1 MNYTYRQLL
10 EALQE
15 LSQDELDMHVTVYDS
30 TNEVYHP
37 LNYTGKCE
45 GDDVIDADHPIL
57 IINDS
62 EETVSE
68 PDPHSEYVREVVDG
82 EPRWISRVLSQI
94 PDVRACEVWIEFA
107 DGSTMRTDSFLDM
120 DKCIETQMFDTFDN
134 HISIDDNVPNKI
146 VNFKWKEL
154 GI

>member
-1 MNYTYRQLL
+1 MNYTYRDLL

-15 LSQDELDMHVTVYDS
+15 MSSDELDLHVTIYDRGR
-30 TNEVYHP
+30 EVYHP

-45 GDDVIDADHPIL
+45 GDDVVDADHPIM
-57 IINDS
+57 IINDP

-68 PDPHSEYVREVVDG
+68 PHQEVVHTF
-82 EPRWISRVLSQI
+82 
-94 PDVRACEVWIEFA
+94 PDIRSCEIWLEYA
-107 DGSTMRTDSFLDM
+107 DGSTMIADVFLDM
-120 DKCIETQMFDTFDN
+120 DECIETQIRCSFESPDKGEQDR
-134 HISIDDNVPNKI
+134 I

>member
-15 LSQDELDMHVTVYDS
+15 LSSDELDMSVTVYDRGQ
-30 TNEVYHP
+30 EAYHK
-37 LNYTGKCE
+37 LNYAGKCE
-45 GDDVIDADHPIL
+45 GDDKVNADHPIM
-57 IINDS
+57 IINDP

-68 PDPHSEYVREVVDG
+68 PPPLVAVDASDII
-82 EPRWISRVLSQI
+82 EQFF
-94 PDVRACEVWIEFA
+94 PDIRSCEVWIEFV
-107 DGSTMRTDSFLDM
+107 DGSEITVDMQLDM
-120 DKCIETQMFDTFDN
+120 DLSIEDQIRDTFESPESRLSRDLG
-134 HISIDDNVPNKI
+134 I

>member
-15 LSQDELDMHVTVYDS
+15 LSSDELDLHVTIYDS
-30 TNEVYHP
+30 VAEVYHP

-45 GDDVIDADHPIL
+45 GDDVLDADHPIM
-57 IINDS
+57 IINDP
-62 EETVSE
+62 EDNVSE
-68 PDPHSEYVREVVDG
+68 PVSEVVHTF
-82 EPRWISRVLSQI
+82 
-94 PDVRACEVWIEFA
+94 PDVRACEIWIEYA
-107 DGSTMRTDSFLDM
+107 DGSTLTTDAFLDM
-120 DKCIETQMFDTFDN
+120 DECIQTQIRDTFFSP
-134 HISIDDNVPNKI
+134 HAIKSGSVKSPG

>member
-15 LSQDELDMHVTVYDS
+15 LSSDELDMHVTIYDRGR
-30 TNEVYHP
+30 EVYHP

-45 GDDVIDADHPIL
+45 GDDVVDADHPIM
-57 IINDS
+57 IIDDP
-62 EETVSE
+62 EENVSE
-68 PDPHSEYVREVVDG
+68 PEVIREF
-82 EPRWISRVLSQI
+82 
-94 PDVRACEVWIEFA
+94 PDVRSCEVWLEYE
-107 DGSTMRTDSFLDM
+107 DGSEHTV
-120 DKCIETQMFDTFDN
+120 DTFLNMDL
-134 HISIDDNVPNKI
+134 SIEEQIRETFEAPNLEVEEGSKL

>member
-10 EALQE
+10 TALQE
-15 LSQDELDMHVTVYDS
+15 LSSDELDMHVTVYDR

-45 GDDVIDADHPIL
+45 GDDVLDADHPIM
-57 IINDS
+57 IINDP
-62 EETVSE
+62 EENVSE
-68 PDPHSEYVREVVDG
+68 SEVIREF
-82 EPRWISRVLSQI
+82 
-94 PDVRACEVWIEFA
+94 PDVRSCEVWLEFA
-107 DGSTMRTDSFLDM
+107 DGSTLTTDAFLDM
-120 DKCIETQMFDTFDN
+120 DKCIETQIRDTFFSP
-134 HISIDDNVPNKI
+134 HALKSGSVKSPG

>member
-15 LSQDELDMHVTVYDS
+15 LSSDELDLHVTIYDS
-30 TNEVYHP
+30 VAEVYHP

-45 GDDVIDADHPIL
+45 GDDVLDADHPIM
-57 IINDS
+57 IINDP

-68 PDPHSEYVREVVDG
+68 PPPLGAFPSECPVF
-82 EPRWISRVLSQI
+82 
-94 PDVRACEVWIEFA
+94 PDVRACEIWIEFA
-107 DGSTMRTDSFLDM
+107 DGSTLTTDDFLNM
-120 DKCIETQMFDTFDN
+120 DECIETQIRDN
-134 HISIDDNVPNKI
+134 FCPENVGGAKI

>member
-15 LSQDELDMHVTVYDS
+15 LSSDELDLHVTIYDS
-30 TNEVYHP
+30 VAEVYHP

-45 GDDVIDADHPIL
+45 GDDVLDADHPIM
-57 IINDS
+57 IINDP

-68 PDPHSEYVREVVDG
+68 CPPLGAFPSDLPVFPDIRS
-82 EPRWISRVLSQI
+82 
-94 PDVRACEVWIEFA
+94 CEIWIEYA
-107 DGSTMRTDSFLDM
+107 DGSTLSTDVFLDM
-120 DKCIETQMFDTFDN
+120 DECIEEQIRCSFESPDVKEG
-134 HISIDDNVPNKI
+134 SEI
-146 VNFKWKEL
+146 VKFNWREL

>member
-10 EALQE
+10 TALQE
-15 LSQDELDMHVTVYDS
+15 LSSDELDMHVTVYDR

-45 GDDVIDADHPIL
+45 GDDVLDADHPIM
-57 IINDS
+57 IINDP
-62 EETVSE
+62 EENVSE
-68 PDPHSEYVREVVDG
+68 SEVIREF
-82 EPRWISRVLSQI
+82 
-94 PDVRACEVWIEFA
+94 PDVRSCEVWLEFA
-107 DGSTMRTDSFLDM
+107 DGSTLTTDAFLDM
-120 DKCIETQMFDTFDN
+120 DKCIETQIRDTFEIRPRLHDPTTK
-134 HISIDDNVPNKI
+134 SGSAI

>member
-15 LSQDELDMHVTVYDS
+15 LSSDELDMHVTIYDRGR
-30 TNEVYHP
+30 EVYHP

-45 GDDVIDADHPIL
+45 GDDVVDADHPIM
-57 IINDS
+57 IINDP
-62 EETVSE
+62 EENVSE
-68 PDPHSEYVREVVDG
+68 PEVIREF
-82 EPRWISRVLSQI
+82 
-94 PDVRACEVWIEFA
+94 PDVRSCEVWLEYE
-107 DGSTMRTDSFLDM
+107 DGSEHTV
-120 DKCIETQMFDTFDN
+120 DTFLNMDL
-134 HISIDDNVPNKI
+134 SIEEQIRETFEAPNLEVEEGSKL

>member
-15 LSQDELDMHVTVYDS
+15 LSSDELDMHVTVYDR

-45 GDDVIDADHPIL
+45 GDDVVDADHPIM
-57 IINDS
+57 IINDP
-62 EETVSE
+62 EENVSE
-68 PDPHSEYVREVVDG
+68 SEVIREF
-82 EPRWISRVLSQI
+82 S
-94 PDVRACEVWIEFA
+94 DVRSCEVWLEYE
-107 DGSTMRTDSFLDM
+107 DGSEHTA
-120 DKCIETQMFDTFDN
+120 DTFLNMDL
-134 HISIDDNVPNKI
+134 SIEEQIRETFEAPSLEVEEGSKL
-146 VNFKWKEL
+146 VNFTWKEL

>member
-15 LSQDELDMHVTVYDS
+15 LSSDELDMQVIVYDQ
-30 TNEVYHP
+30 TREEYHS
-37 LNYTGKCE
+37 LNYAGRCE
-45 GDDVIDADHPIL
+45 GDGIVDAFHTLL
-57 IINDS
+57 IINDP

-68 PDPHSEYVREVVDG
+68 PHQEVVHTF
-82 EPRWISRVLSQI
+82 
-94 PDVRACEVWIEFA
+94 PDVRSCEIWIEFE
-107 DGSTMRTDSFLDM
+107 DGSTMTVSDFLDM
-120 DKCIETQMFDTFDN
+120 DECIETQIRDTFEN
-134 HISIDDNVPNKI
+134 HIAIDNNKPNKI

>member
-30 TNEVYHP
+30 TNEEYYP

-45 GDDVIDADHPIL
+45 GDDVLDTDHPIM

-62 EETVSE
+62 EE
-68 PDPHSEYVREVVDG
+68 
-82 EPRWISRVLSQI
+82 
-94 PDVRACEVWIEFA
+94 
-107 DGSTMRTDSFLDM
+107 
-120 DKCIETQMFDTFDN
+120 
-134 HISIDDNVPNKI
+134 NVPVQAEEI
-146 VNFKWKEL
+146 FPDTREAL
-154 GI
+154 DTLTILDR

>member
-1 MNYTYRQLL
+1 MNYTYRDLL

-15 LSQDELDMHVTVYDS
+15 FSSDELDMHVTVYDR

-45 GDDVIDADHPIL
+45 GDDVVDADHPIM
-57 IINDS
+57 IINDP
-62 EETVSE
+62 EENVSE
-68 PDPHSEYVREVVDG
+68 PVSQVVHTF
-82 EPRWISRVLSQI
+82 
-94 PDVRACEVWIEFA
+94 PDIRSCEIWLEFA
-107 DGSTMRTDSFLDM
+107 DGSTLTTDDFLDM
-120 DKCIETQMFDTFDN
+120 DECIETQIRDTFEIRPRLHDPA
-134 HISIDDNVPNKI
+134 IKSGSAI

>member
-1 MNYTYRQLL
+1 MNYTYRDLL

-15 LSQDELDMHVTVYDS
+15 LSSDELDLHVTIYD
-30 TNEVYHP
+30 TQREVYHP

-45 GDDVIDADHPIL
+45 GDDVLDADHPIM
-57 IINDS
+57 IINDP

-68 PDPHSEYVREVVDG
+68 PEPHSEYVREVVDG
-82 EPRWISRVLSQI
+82 EPKWIARALSQT
-94 PDVRACEVWIEFA
+94 PDVRACEVWLEYE
-107 DGSTMRTDSFLDM
+107 DGSEFTT
-120 DKCIETQMFDTFDN
+120 DTFLNMDL
-134 HISIDDNVPNKI
+134 SVEEQLRESFCPENVGGSKL

>member
-10 EALQE
+10 EALQA
-15 LSQDELDMHVTVYDS
+15 LSSDELDMHVTVYDR

-45 GDDVIDADHPIL
+45 GDDVVDADHPIL
-57 IINDS
+57 IINDP

-68 PDPHSEYVREVVDG
+68 CPPLCTFL
-82 EPRWISRVLSQI
+82 SRDVPEF
-94 PDVRACEVWIEFA
+94 PDVRSCEVWLEYE
-107 DGSTMRTDSFLDM
+107 DGSEYTV
-120 DKCIETQMFDTFDN
+120 DTFLNMDL
-134 HISIDDNVPNKI
+134 SIEEQIRETFEAPNLEVEEGSKL
-146 VNFKWKEL
+146 VNFKWTEL